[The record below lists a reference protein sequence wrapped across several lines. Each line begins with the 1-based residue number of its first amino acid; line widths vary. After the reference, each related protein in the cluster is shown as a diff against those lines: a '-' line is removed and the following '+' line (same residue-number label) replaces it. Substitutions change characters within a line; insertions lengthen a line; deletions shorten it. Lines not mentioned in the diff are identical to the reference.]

1 MPVRLS
7 AGTNGSSTAATRTLI
22 SEDLVVVRLAAP
34 AARGARGDPGVHDD
48 VVVAGLVV
56 AQEVLAAACFQQP
69 SASDDSVSSWQ
80 TVAVLT
86 KHHEVLRVVE
96 VL

>member
-7 AGTNGSSTAATRTLI
+7 AGTHGSSTAATRTLI

-34 AARGARGDPGVHDD
+34 AARGARRDPGVHDD

-56 AQEVLAAACFQQP
+56 AQEVLAAA
-69 SASDDSVSSWQ
+69 
-80 TVAVLT
+80 
-86 KHHEVLRVVE
+86 
-96 VL
+96 